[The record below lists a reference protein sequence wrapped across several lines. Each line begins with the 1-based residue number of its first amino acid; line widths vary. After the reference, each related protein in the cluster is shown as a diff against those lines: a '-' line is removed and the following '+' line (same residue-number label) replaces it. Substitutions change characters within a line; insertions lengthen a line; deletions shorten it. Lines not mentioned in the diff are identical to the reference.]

1 MRCYLSAGNGNSDDL
16 SARGDEIQVAMAVW
30 DGKPPFGTETSCG
43 LTHRCEGSMITDM
56 DMESRSDARRVGI
69 SSSLF
74 EVGQEGQL

>member
-1 MRCYLSAGNGNSDDL
+1 
-16 SARGDEIQVAMAVW
+16 MAVW

-56 DMESRSDARRVGI
+56 DMESHSDARGVGI

-74 EVGQEGQL
+74 EVVQEGQL